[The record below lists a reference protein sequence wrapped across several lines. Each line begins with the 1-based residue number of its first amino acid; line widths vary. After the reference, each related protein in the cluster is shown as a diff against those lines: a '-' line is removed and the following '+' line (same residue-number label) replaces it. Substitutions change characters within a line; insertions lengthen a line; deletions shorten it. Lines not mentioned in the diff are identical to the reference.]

1 VSAIDNIF
9 RGFIR
14 SHEQLLQADRRA
26 AGGLDNSAA
35 DKKANHMTNNITPT
49 SNTTQILPPDAFLDD
64 DYGFD
69 DGLLLFDGKI
79 GHWTYTQD
87 KIELPP
93 GAKAVALVDQTLK
106 GFTRFDGGKPTSR
119 LLPLWPAPDLPALR
133 QTLGDLDQSLWVG
146 RDSKGR
152 PKDPWQAARKLPV
165 ILLVQTL
172 DCLVYST
179 SSINGVIAVSQLCR
193 AVLRE
198 RRDPAR
204 ASVLPIVSLASDSYL
219 SANKQFGKIFKPVF
233 DLDRW
238 TTHDAVDE
246 LMRGGDFGK
255 LLAEEVLLAG

>member
-1 VSAIDNIF
+1 MS
-9 RGFIR
+9 
-14 SHEQLLQADRRA
+14 
-26 AGGLDNSAA
+26 
-35 DKKANHMTNNITPT
+35 NNIAPI
-49 SNTTQILPPDAFLDD
+49 SSTQILPPNAFIDD
-64 DYGFD
+64 DFGFD

-79 GHWTYTQD
+79 GRWTYSQD

-93 GAKAVALVDQTLK
+93 GTKAVALVDQTLK
-106 GFTRFDGGKPTSR
+106 GFTRFDDGKPTSR

-133 QTLGDLDQSLWVG
+133 LTLGDLDPNVWVG

-152 PKDPWQAARKLPV
+152 PKDPWMPARKMPV

-172 DCLVYST
+172 DCLVFST
-179 SSINGVIAVSQLCR
+179 SSINGVIAVSQLNR

-219 SANKQFGKIFKPVF
+219 SANKQFGKIFKPLF
-233 DLDRW
+233 DLERW

-246 LMRGGDFGK
+246 LMRGGNFNK
-255 LLAEEVLLAG
+255 LLAEEELLVD

>member
-1 VSAIDNIF
+1 MSAIDNIF
-9 RGFIR
+9 WGFIR
-14 SHEQLLQADRRA
+14 SHEQLLQAERRA
-26 AGGLDNSAA
+26 AGGSDNLAA
-35 DKKANHMTNNITPT
+35 NRKTKTMTSNLTTT

-93 GAKAVALVDQTLK
+93 GTKAVALVDQTLK

-133 QTLGDLDQSLWVG
+133 QTLGDLDQSLWVE
-146 RDSKGR
+146 RDGKGR
-152 PKDPWQAARKLPV
+152 PKDPWQPARKMPV

-172 DCLVYST
+172 DCLVFST
-179 SSINGVIAVSQLCR
+179 SSSGGVSAVSQLNR

-204 ASVLPIVSLASDSYL
+204 AAVLPIVSLASDSYIP
-219 SANKQFGKIFKPVF
+219 ADKKFGKIFKPIF

-238 TTHDAVDE
+238 TTHDAVEE
-246 LMRGGDFGK
+246 LMRGGNFGK
-255 LLAEEVLLAG
+255 LLAEEAPLAG